1 MTNPKINHSRLW
13 IFTAERILTDKEKQM
28 LLAQAQAFAMQW
40 AKHGAPLAAEVFI
53 KDAVFLVFTVNKNA
67 LQPSG
72 CSIDA
77 LMRAVKDCEEQLGV
91 VLTNRQV
98 VVYYLAGNPQ
108 ICTLADLPN
117 LYAQGK
123 INDTTPFA
131 NHLLS
136 ETFTD
141 FAGEFLSDFKTS
153 WQFRF
158 VQ

>member
-13 IFTAERILTDKEKQM
+13 IFTAERILTDKETQM
-28 LLAQAQAFAMQW
+28 LLAQAEAFRGQW
-40 AKHGAPLAAEVFI
+40 AKHGTPLAAEVFI
-53 KDAVFLVFTVNKNA
+53 KDAVFLVFAVNKNN

-77 LMRAVKDCEEQLGV
+77 LMRAVKDWEDQLGV

-141 FAGEFLSDFKTS
+141 FDMEFLSDFKTS